1 MAVPTFLGLMGFYRR
16 QRGPRGCPQGRGG
29 SHPWVAL
36 GPRQGAAPSLWVAPQ
51 VALLAPVIIC
61 PVKNRRKFSS
71 NSENIS
77 RSDFLKYKNSEN
89 RELALGI
96 LSIG

>member
-1 MAVPTFLGLMGFYRR
+1 MRR
-16 QRGPRGCPQGRGG
+16 RGPRGRPRSRGG
-29 SHPWVAL
+29 SHLRVQV
-36 GPRQGAAPSLWVAPQ
+36 GPQQQAAPALWVAPQ
-51 VALLAPVIIC
+51 AALWSIGVFSRI
-61 PVKNRRKFSS
+61 KNLRKFSS

-77 RSDFLKYKNSEN
+77 RSNFLKYKN